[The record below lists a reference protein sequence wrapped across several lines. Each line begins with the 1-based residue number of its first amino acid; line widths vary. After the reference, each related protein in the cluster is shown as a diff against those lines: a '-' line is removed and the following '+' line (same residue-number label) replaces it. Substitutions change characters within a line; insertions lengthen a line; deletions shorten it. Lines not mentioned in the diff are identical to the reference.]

1 MKHLHFLPLLFAGSL
16 LAGCGTQTT
25 PDTTLQG
32 ISIRK
37 SLTLEVG
44 ETKQLYVIFEP
55 EELEEQYANTV
66 TWESSRT
73 RIATVDDNGKITAVH
88 EGTAEIT
95 ATCMGF
101 EAVCKVE
108 VITEGTTPE
117 TPETPDN
124 PSIVPPTGPYFSY
137 AKDKYLRFAP
147 GNCIMSITEGNA
159 MEFAKEQYLL
169 GQSLR
174 YAVAMMYINQSSLYD
189 ITGLIAGAPEG
200 TWFTPSK
207 EQLNYIL
214 NERPDAVSLKSIA
227 KVDDVQGLLLLP
239 DNFTYPSGEKT
250 LTEYGTQ
257 MPIFTTETWKAMEN
271 NGAIFLPATDENAID
286 GRYWTSTRDGS
297 NNAYLLHFNTN
308 ECAFEST
315 YYKFPEKL
323 RLVDYL

>member
-1 MKHLHFLPLLFAGSL
+1 MKHFFPILLFIAGIMLS
-16 LAGCGTQTT
+16 ACGTQTT

-44 ETKQLYVIFEP
+44 ETQRLSVFFEP
-55 EELEEQYANTV
+55 EELEDLYADKV

-73 RIATVDDNGKITAVH
+73 RIATVDENGKVKAVR

-117 TPETPDN
+117 TPETPGN
-124 PSIVPPTGPYFSY
+124 TSIDPPTGPYFSY

-174 YAVAMMYINQSSLYD
+174 YDIAMMYTNQSSLYD
-189 ITGLIAGAPEG
+189 ITGLIAGAPTG

-214 NERPDAVSLKSIA
+214 DERANAVSLKSIA
-227 KVDDVQGLLLLP
+227 KVGDVQGLLLLP

-286 GRYWTSTRDGS
+286 GKYWTSTRDGDS
-297 NNAYLLHFNTN
+297 NAFMLHFNTN
-308 ECAFEST
+308 GCAFEST
-315 YYKFPEKL
+315 YYKIPGKL
-323 RLVDYL
+323 RLINYL